1 MEHLRPDIDKITNYI
16 LNHNGKIK
24 KDKEYFDDAVKE
36 RDDMVAHYCKRN
48 CYKQLESVGDRMLK
62 DLYRRIGGMVINQA
76 IEVKKLER
84 ERTMLNAKYK
94 MEKALQRK
102 KISALLDK
110 CIYLNRL
117 VEYEA
122 IHSFQEFMRNLE
134 EIRYKRLKEEGLIR
148 EDGDYEM
155 EM

>member
-1 MEHLRPDIDKITNYI
+1 MAH
-16 LNHNGKIK
+16 
-24 KDKEYFDDAVKE
+24 KEYFDDAVKE